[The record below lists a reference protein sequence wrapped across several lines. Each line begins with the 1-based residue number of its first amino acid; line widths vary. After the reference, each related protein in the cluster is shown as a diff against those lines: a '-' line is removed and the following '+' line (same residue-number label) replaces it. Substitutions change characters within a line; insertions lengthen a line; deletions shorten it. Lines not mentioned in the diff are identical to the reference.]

1 MKVVRIVYCEECGF
15 KKHADILKGCFEE
28 AFKMHLANVKFECK
42 ASSVTGTF
50 KVLVSQVS
58 QEKEVPIS
66 QEKEPEI
73 LIHNK
78 HENTNGFGLFKDVKH
93 VTLLIDLLRKHIG

>member
-50 KVLVSQVS
+50 KVLVSQDL
-58 QEKEVPIS
+58 

-73 LIHNK
+73 VIHNK